1 MHSFQAKTRWKRP
14 RKSENK
20 NYGSDPFLLNPF
32 KRIQK
37 KKQKNSKNY
46 KTPLWLL
53 FKPKQVGKGQERVK
67 IKIIA
72 PISSYPTR

>member
-32 KRIQK
+32 IRIQK
-37 KKQKNSKNY
+37 KKAKK
-46 KTPLWLL
+46 
-53 FKPKQVGKGQERVK
+53 FKKL
-67 IKIIA
+67 
-72 PISSYPTR
+72 

>member
-32 KRIQK
+32 KGIQIK
-37 KKQKNSKNY
+37 KAKK
-46 KTPLWLL
+46 L
-53 FKPKQVGKGQERVK
+53 
-67 IKIIA
+67 KIIKKHHYGFF
-72 PISSYPTR
+72 SGRNTMGNTEKE

>member
-37 KKQKNSKNY
+37 KKSK
-46 KTPLWLL
+46 
-53 FKPKQVGKGQERVK
+53 K
-67 IKIIA
+67 IQKIIKHHYGFF
-72 PISSYPTR
+72 SSQNRLGKAKKE